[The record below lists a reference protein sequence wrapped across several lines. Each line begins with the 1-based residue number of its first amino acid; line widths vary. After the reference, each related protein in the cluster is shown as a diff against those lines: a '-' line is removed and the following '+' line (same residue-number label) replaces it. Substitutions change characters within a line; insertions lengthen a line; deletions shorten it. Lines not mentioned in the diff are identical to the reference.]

1 MMAEPS
7 HFEIGVPDI
16 DRAQRFYGEL
26 FGWRIEATG
35 SGARIDSGRI
45 GGGIHREDGG
55 ASLQLF
61 FTVSDIDEAAKR
73 VVELGGEIDEGGG
86 EGASGRWLYSCRDD
100 QGVPFGL
107 HEAPR

>member
-1 MMAEPS
+1 MTAEPS

-16 DRAQRFYGEL
+16 DRARRFYGEL
-26 FGWRIEATG
+26 FDWPMEATDG
-35 SGARIDSGRI
+35 GARIDSGRI

-55 ASLQLF
+55 ASLQIF
-61 FTVSDIDEAAKR
+61 FTVPDVDEAAR
-73 VVELGGEIDEGGG
+73 RIVELGGGVDEGSE